1 MILIIIV
8 MQNIPFLKVS
18 GSRQTR
24 VESSLQGWQNVSN
37 AFHIVIRH
45 HPLLLHTAALL
56 MFLRISQGVDTC
68 EGQEGLQATI
78 GAQHDVRVQP
88 VPYHQAAARL
98 DSKLGRHAV
107 EHVVA
112 GFAYSV
118 GLALSCCL
126 HSLQQA
132 SCTWE
137 KDMYILIN

>member
-1 MILIIIV
+1 
-8 MQNIPFLKVS
+8 
-18 GSRQTR
+18 
-24 VESSLQGWQNVSN
+24 
-37 AFHIVIRH
+37 
-45 HPLLLHTAALL
+45 
-56 MFLRISQGVDTC
+56 MFLCISQGVDTC
-68 EGQEGLQATI
+68 EGQEGLHATI

-98 DSKLGRHAV
+98 DTELGRHAV

-118 GLALSCCL
+118 GLTLSCRL

-137 KDMYILIN
+137 QDMYILIN